1 MLKKVA
7 LLVCLL
13 VVAGLVLP
21 ASAGSTVISDNSG
34 SGNSTWH
41 ITGEPSLVINGFD
54 LNSLGIQRPAVIDK
68 VSIDVVTPV
77 LGSQVTVVVYGDNN
91 GGSPSDSTLDGQ
103 EQVSITQAGT
113 FTATLA
119 TPITV
124 NQPVVWIGFY
134 LPVGFAFNADTSGSS
149 VLTYWAWTPGGTFD
163 VTKLS
168 SAQVLGPSDGTAPVN
183 LNLKGKARI
192 TAEITGANQVG
203 TPAAVG
209 TQTPNG
215 GSVNLGAVMAVYPN
229 CLNLSYDTG
238 DIYSSLLSAIAVSC
252 QTVPIW
258 ESPASPVGYTLK
270 GSLYDVIAFDGTGN
284 VQQMFPIAIT
294 HCIIPDAND
303 LNNAVIGNAY
313 GSPRQWHILTSE
325 IFGNVVCAEVW
336 HGGNLAYFT
345 H

>member
-1 MLKKVA
+1 MLKKAA

-34 SGNSTWH
+34 SGNATWH
-41 ITGEPSLVINGFD
+41 ITDEPSLVINGFD

-68 VSIDVVTPV
+68 ISIDVVTPIP
-77 LGSQVTVVVYGDNN
+77 GSQVTVVVYGDNN
-91 GGSPSDSTLDGQ
+91 GGSPSDATLDGQ

-124 NQPVVWIGFY
+124 NQPVVWVGFY

-163 VTKLS
+163 LTKLS

-192 TAEITGANQVG
+192 TAEITGAGQTPG
-203 TPAAVG
+203 TPTSG

-215 GSVNLGAVMAVYPN
+215 GNVNMGVMSPYSF
-229 CLNLSYDTG
+229 CQNLSYDTG
-238 DIYSSLLSAIAVSC
+238 DIYSSLLSAIATSC

-258 ESPASPVGYTLK
+258 ESPASPAGYTLK
-270 GSLYDVIAFDGTGN
+270 GSLYDVIAFDAHGN
-284 VQQMFPIAIT
+284 VQQIFPIAIT
-294 HCIIPDAND
+294 HCITPDASD
-303 LNNAVIGNAY
+303 LNNAVIGSAY
-313 GSPRQWHILTSE
+313 GSPRQWHILTTE
-325 IFGNVVCAEVW
+325 VFGNVVCAEVW
-336 HGGNLAYFT
+336 HGGNLAYFI